1 MENERLIERG
11 LYLVQKGHLEEAL
24 KVFEEEFC
32 FAQHPGAT
40 SYYALCLA
48 EVEGD
53 YDRAVSLCLLAAE
66 REFYNPDV
74 YFNLGRIFLLKGQKV
89 YAIKSFKKGLQ
100 FGTNHAE
107 LVNAIKK
114 LGSRRKPIVPFLPR
128 HHFINKFL
136 GRFIH
141 RRGN

>member
-11 LYLVQKGHLEEAL
+11 LYLAQKGHLEEAL

-32 FAQHPGAT
+32 FAHHPGAT

-48 EVEGD
+48 EVERD

>member
-32 FAQHPGAT
+32 FAHHPGAT

-48 EVEGD
+48 EVERD

-136 GRFIH
+136 GMFIY
-141 RRGN
+141 RGGN